1 MKYILNYYCQSCII
15 FASFLYTGAG
25 ENKSTNF
32 VDTEVDY
39 SIYNN
44 ENNSYAKVM
53 DTRKVLGIL
62 VFMGYVLR
70 NVIYIHIFI
79 HKPGVLLSDSSSFL
93 LCPIV

>member
-1 MKYILNYYCQSCII
+1 MS
-15 FASFLYTGAG
+15 
-25 ENKSTNF
+25 
-32 VDTEVDY
+32 EVGCEKKL
-39 SIYNN
+39 IQKNNN